1 MRRRKRGW
9 PIAAGVSAGVA
20 LGFVLILGIILSVPR
35 YRSFY
40 LGSDSPVSPPPP
52 SERGATS
59 PGAVRTLTSRAA
71 SAARAVAA
79 AAPRVQTF
87 GLPLRFGNE
96 PAVAPPVPVETPI
109 VRRAKSRVPRPDAT
123 GQIRV
128 PVTDAVPAK
137 LPSGE
142 LPLGWDLKEFTGHA
156 GVGIV
161 RDEGHVALRLQ
172 TERSSFALYRD
183 VVVDLREYRM
193 LEWWWKA
200 VRLPSGGN
208 ASERPT
214 DDQVAQIYI
223 VIPRWPFPRINSDV
237 VGYLWDTR
245 APVGAKITS
254 PQANNVRSIVVE
266 SGYQRLGFWVREE
279 RDVHQDY
286 VDLFGREP
294 SRVGK
299 IAIMSDSNDTRSESE
314 ALIDDLIFFRP
325 PARKAGIGSVYAKMR
340 LVLRNKS

>member
-1 MRRRKRGW
+1 M
-9 PIAAGVSAGVA
+9 SAWVA
-20 LGFVLILGIILSVPR
+20 LGVVVILGIILSIPR
-35 YRSFY
+35 YRGFY
-40 LGSDSPVSPPPP
+40 FGSDSLVRPRPP
-52 SERGATS
+52 SEGGAAS
-59 PGAVRTLTSRAA
+59 PDAVQALTSRAA

-87 GLPLRFGNE
+87 GLPLRFGDE
-96 PAVAPPVPVETPI
+96 PAGTPPVPVETPI
-109 VRRAKSRVPRPDAT
+109 VRRAKSRLPRPDAT

-137 LPSGE
+137 LPTSE

-161 RDEGHVALRLQ
+161 RDGGHVALRLQ
-172 TERSSFALYRD
+172 TDRSSFALYRD
-183 VVVDLREYRM
+183 VVVDLRKYRM

-200 VRLPSGGN
+200 VRLPSGGD
-208 ASERPT
+208 ASERAS
-214 DDQVAQIYI
+214 DDQAAQIYI

-245 APVGAKITS
+245 APAGAKVTS
-254 PQANNVRSIVVE
+254 PQASNVRSIVLE

-279 RDVHQDY
+279 RNVYQDY
-286 VDLFGREP
+286 VDLFAREP

-299 IAIMSDSNDTRSESE
+299 IAIMSDSNDTRTESE

-340 LVLRNKS
+340 LVLRSGS